1 MYKAITHLSRL
12 QTNTFTNPQP
22 GIKHV
27 KQNNIHI
34 HDNSITCPSCLQQT
48 HPVTSLVTHLLMHL
62 TPTVNVSLVFLDL
75 VLVVEFSLAT
85 NVTHQF
91 QSIRVVLT
99 SSFVLFQIGCCLED
113 FSTVFVLALVILHS
127 TLRVENSHMLL
138 VAFLCT
144 EL

>member
-1 MYKAITHLSRL
+1 M
-12 QTNTFTNPQP
+12 
-22 GIKHV
+22 
-27 KQNNIHI
+27 
-34 HDNSITCPSCLQQT
+34 
-48 HPVTSLVTHLLMHL
+48 
-62 TPTVNVSLVFLDL
+62 PTVNVSLVFLDL

-113 FSTVFVLALVILHS
+113 FSTVFELALLILHS
-127 TLRVENSHMLL
+127 TLRVENSQMLL

-144 EL
+144 ELSSTALLFTFYLFLLVCLLVHVVSIF